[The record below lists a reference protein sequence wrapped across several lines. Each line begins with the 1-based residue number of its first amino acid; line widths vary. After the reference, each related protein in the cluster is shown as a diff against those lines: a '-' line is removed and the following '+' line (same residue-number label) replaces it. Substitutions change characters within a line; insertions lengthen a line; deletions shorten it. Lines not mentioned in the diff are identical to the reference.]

1 MTNAVEIRSLV
12 KSYPGFRL
20 GPIDLTLPGGCILGL
35 IGENGAGKSTLIR
48 LILDM
53 TARDAGSVSVLG
65 HDNRTQ
71 FKQVKEEIG
80 VVFDE
85 PGVPACLS
93 AERFGRVLESAYGR
107 WSQETYTALL
117 RRLGV
122 PQKKPFAELSRG
134 NKMKVSIAAAL
145 AHDAKL
151 LLLAEPTNG
160 LDPIVREEIVELFS
174 EFTRDE
180 SRSVLISSHIVS
192 DLEKICDY
200 AAFLHEGRLLLCE
213 EKDRLLERCGIVH
226 GTEAQISALDP
237 AAVLGLRHAGYGAE
251 ALAERRK
258 IPAGMEI
265 TPAGLE
271 DVFVFMVK
279 DARRAGA
286 RAAQ

>member
-151 LLLAEPTNG
+151 LLLDEPTNG
-160 LDPIVREEIVELFS
+160 LDPQGIIEVRELILKLNR
-174 EFTRDE
+174 EFGIT
-180 SRSVLISSHIVS
+180 VLISSHILGELS
-192 DLEKICDY
+192 KLATHYGFID
-200 AAFLHEGRLLLCE
+200 AA
-213 EKDRLLERCGIVH
+213 
-226 GTEAQISALDP
+226 AW
-237 AAVLGLRHAGYGAE
+237 
-251 ALAERRK
+251 
-258 IPAGMEI
+258 
-265 TPAGLE
+265 
-271 DVFVFMVK
+271 
-279 DARRAGA
+279 
-286 RAAQ
+286 

>member
-1 MTNAVEIRSLV
+1 MPLSPA
-12 KSYPGFRL
+12 KSRHEGNWLHF
-20 GPIDLTLPGGCILGL
+20 ID
-35 IGENGAGKSTLIR
+35 
-48 LILDM
+48 
-53 TARDAGSVSVLG
+53 
-65 HDNRTQ
+65 
-71 FKQVKEEIG
+71 
-80 VVFDE
+80 
-85 PGVPACLS
+85 
-93 AERFGRVLESAYGR
+93 
-107 WSQETYTALL
+107 
-117 RRLGV
+117 
-122 PQKKPFAELSRG
+122 
-134 NKMKVSIAAAL
+134 
-145 AHDAKL
+145 
-151 LLLAEPTNG
+151 EPTNG

-200 AAFLHEGRLLLCE
+200 AAFLHEGQLLLCE

-226 GTEAQISALDP
+226 GTEAELSALDP
-237 AAVLGLRHAGYGAE
+237 AAVFGLRRAGYGAE

-279 DARRAGA
+279 DARGAIA